1 MRYSLF
7 GIEDERLCQML
18 QALLIDRFHLKFHR
32 VTKTGR
38 VYLLER
44 SGTTLRLRPARTASA
59 RAKVANSGRSG
70 EVLFGGGKWFLS
82 NTAMPQLAKFAADF
96 SLQAPVLDR
105 TGLTGSF
112 DYDQPT
118 ADPDSEANYAVNSSS
133 FLRLIPELGLK
144 LQRTE
149 GPVETF
155 VIDHAEKPSP
165 N

>member
-1 MRYSLF
+1 
-7 GIEDERLCQML
+7 
-18 QALLIDRFHLKFHR
+18 
-32 VTKTGR
+32 
-38 VYLLER
+38 
-44 SGTTLRLRPARTASA
+44 
-59 RAKVANSGRSG
+59 
-70 EVLFGGGKWFLS
+70 
-82 NTAMPQLAKFAADF
+82 MPQLAKFAADF